1 MSEEDQIERTEHRQR
16 GMDRNIISEKGTSL
30 PKHPKRIL
38 SYGKYIQKF
47 GAYSHVYSIHEL
59 SYSHGA
65 IAEKLAV
72 LL

>member
-1 MSEEDQIERTEHRQR
+1 MK
-16 GMDRNIISEKGTSL
+16 NIISEKGTSL
-30 PKHPKRIL
+30 PKHRKRIL
-38 SYGKYIQKF
+38 SYGKNIQKF